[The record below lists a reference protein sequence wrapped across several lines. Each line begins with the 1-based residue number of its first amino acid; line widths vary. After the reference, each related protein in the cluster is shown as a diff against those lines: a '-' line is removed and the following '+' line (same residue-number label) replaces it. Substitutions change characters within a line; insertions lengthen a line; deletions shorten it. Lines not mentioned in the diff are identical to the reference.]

1 MVGDLYAWMGHSG
14 GRSKSKEMTQY
25 TVEVSVST
33 GERVNSPAQ
42 FFILIFKNNND
53 ILKDCHGN
61 NSQATRN
68 QKPLELLL
76 PGHAIHVTARVAEI
90 KQIRLEEVLKKVILF
105 GEGRP
110 SVLKI

>member
-1 MVGDLYAWMGHSG
+1 MTSTPGGD
-14 GRSKSKEMTQY
+14 
-25 TVEVSVST
+25 TVLLLH
-33 GERVNSPAQ
+33 
-42 FFILIFKNNND
+42 IIFKNNND
-53 ILKDCHGN
+53 ILKARHGN

-76 PGHAIHVTARVAEI
+76 PGHAIHVTARVEEI